1 MAQAIS
7 QVSAT
12 QSHSRKEEKL
22 PKFNGCSE
30 DWPLF
35 KAEFDRSTKE
45 YKVDNSIIIRRLRE
59 ALKGDA
65 LETVSFLLPNID
77 NVESIMKTLEDRF
90 GQPKFVIEGLLTKA
104 RAAPS
109 PSVTKPEATIKFGIA
124 VQALVASITSY
135 KSSQYLYSIEI
146 LSTLVKKMSIEMET
160 EWYTWLRQDT
170 SREENLKYFSQWI
183 SIKQSVAY
191 LVSTPTTASENTKDK
206 DRKKKKT
213 NHGTVSTNPK
223 PDRKEYCVY
232 CKIENHHVSDCR
244 KFSALPIK
252 EKDEFV
258 KKNRM
263 CFRCL
268 KKNHTVKN
276 CKLRMTCKVEGCRG
290 RHHTSL
296 HDNSRF
302 DEVQEN
308 GEAILQDQS
317 KSQPPSAPPAT
328 HMHYHQRSAVTD
340 TDDEVEET
348 LLWYAPV
355 QLKGI
360 NGTTISVIAM
370 FDTGA
375 QKTLILEENVKKLS
389 IDGRW
394 RDLSL
399 GWFNGQD
406 NTDPSMTT
414 RIEIS
419 GDFPNAKTYIL
430 KCHTV
435 PVMNLPSQT
444 YSASE
449 LKKKY
454 RYLRRAPFPSLKN
467 ATPSLIIGNDNISL
481 FLSRDYIEQS
491 PDLPIAVK
499 TKLGWTLAGNGEM
512 LTGGK
517 QGNFSIFTRKKTNN
531 EDLSEVMSDFI
542 AAEDCTT
549 FKSATPMS
557 KADVEALNILEETT
571 IKKEGRWETS
581 LLWKNDVLPLLS
593 SEEMVR
599 KRLLTME
606 SKADK
611 DPPFVKLYTTN
622 FEEYI
627 SAGFLQKVK
636 VYPNETED
644 KRWYLPH
651 FFTFHPSTKPILVF
665 DAAARSKGKSFD
677 DFVYT
682 GPDLLQ
688 LAVVLMRFRKHRFA
702 ISGDIKQMFHQVAL
716 RKEDRPAQTLLY
728 REMNCNRELQLHIC
742 CFCDASEDAFATV
755 AYVRDHARGSLSVSI
770 IAGKEKVAKAKGM
783 PIPRLELDAAIK
795 GAKLKAYVEKAF
807 GHELNFASSF
817 LWIDSRTVMCWLTS
831 RTGEFSQYVNNRVN
845 LILDYSTLDQWNWI
859 NTEENVADD
868 ATRLRGSTKMSTSC
882 RWLNGSSFLKL
893 KENKWSRIS
902 TLPTADDSLLEK
914 RAIIN
919 FIHEREPLRKMPLPD
934 VKKYSTWTKLI
945 MKTASFIRSFRF
957 KIQKVGENNV
967 SLADVKRAELFWVK
981 QVQLNCFAEEIKQLL
996 QKGTV
1001 STKSKL
1007 YQSIPFLNENGVMVV
1022 EGRLRK
1028 CDRVPD

>member
-1 MAQAIS
+1 
-7 QVSAT
+7 
-12 QSHSRKEEKL
+12 
-22 PKFNGCSE
+22 
-30 DWPLF
+30 
-35 KAEFDRSTKE
+35 
-45 YKVDNSIIIRRLRE
+45 
-59 ALKGDA
+59 
-65 LETVSFLLPNID
+65 
-77 NVESIMKTLEDRF
+77 MKTLEDRF

-124 VQALVASITSY
+124 VQELVASITSY

-191 LVSTPTTASENTKDK
+191 LVSTLTTASENTNDK
-206 DRKKKKT
+206 DRKKKQT
-213 NHGTVSTNPK
+213 NLGTVSTNPK
-223 PDRKEYCVY
+223 PDRKGYCVY
-232 CKIENHHVSDCR
+232 CKIENHYVSDCR

-252 EKDEFV
+252 EEDEFV

-290 RHHTSL
+290 RYHTSL

-328 HMHYHQRSAVTD
+328 HMHCHQGSAVTD

-355 QLKGI
+355 QLKGT

-375 QKTLILEENVKKLS
+375 QKTLILEKNVKKLS
-389 IDGRW
+389 IDGKW

-419 GDFPNAKTYIL
+419 GDFSNAKTYIL

-435 PVMNLPSQT
+435 SVMNLPSQT
-444 YSASE
+444 YSAAE

-454 RYLRRAPFPSLKN
+454 PYLRRAPFPSLKN

-481 FLSRDYIEQS
+481 ILSRDYIEQS

-557 KADVEALNILEETT
+557 KEDVETLKVLEETT
-571 IKKEGRWETS
+571 IKKQGCWETS
-581 LLWKNDVLPLLS
+581 LLWENDVLPVLS

-611 DPPFVKLYTTN
+611 DPAFAKVYTTP

-636 VYPNETED
+636 VYPNEKED

-651 FFTFHPSTKPILVF
+651 LIAFHPSKKPRLVF
-665 DAAARSKGKSFD
+665 DVAAKSKGKSFN

-688 LAVVLMRFRKHRFA
+688 KLAAVFMRFRRHRFA
-702 ISGDIKQMFHQVAL
+702 ISGDIKQMFHQVAPR
-716 RKEDRPAQTLLY
+716 RKDRPAQTLLY
-728 REMNCNRELQLHIC
+728 RGMDGNREPDSYEMSVLFFGWTCSPTSAIYAKDLNAKEHINQYPAVVNSIIKDTYIYDFLSGAKTEKQALQMQKKVRMIHENGGFPVVKWRSNSVKVTNAIPSELLAEGTIQISLKSDLGIEKTLGIFWDQVKDCFIFELDTKRIPKYVLKGHRNQTKCQLASFIMSIFDSLGFLTPLKVKGIIGQLRWKFKVDWDDQVPYVIDIRFKDWLEELRVSPEFEVLRFYDVDLSMELQLHI
-742 CFCDASEDAFATV
+742 FCDASEEAFALV
-755 AYVRDHARGSLSVSI
+755 AYVRGHARGSLRVSI
-770 IAGKEKVAKAKGM
+770 IAGKGKVAW
-783 PIPRLELDAAIK
+783 P
-795 GAKLKAYVEKAF
+795 
-807 GHELNFASSF
+807 
-817 LWIDSRTVMCWLTS
+817 
-831 RTGEFSQYVNNRVN
+831 
-845 LILDYSTLDQWNWI
+845 
-859 NTEENVADD
+859 
-868 ATRLRGSTKMSTSC
+868 
-882 RWLNGSSFLKL
+882 
-893 KENKWSRIS
+893 RIS
-902 TLPTADDSLLEK
+902 TLPTADNSQLEK

-919 FIHEREPLRKMPLPD
+919 FIHEREPL
-934 VKKYSTWTKLI
+934 Y
-945 MKTASFIRSFRF
+945 
-957 KIQKVGENNV
+957 
-967 SLADVKRAELFWVK
+967 
-981 QVQLNCFAEEIKQLL
+981 
-996 QKGTV
+996 
-1001 STKSKL
+1001 
-1007 YQSIPFLNENGVMVV
+1007 
-1022 EGRLRK
+1022 
-1028 CDRVPD
+1028 